1 MPVFIKLANNENDE
15 KNCLT
20 LDCTSFNPNG
30 PGPFRAQAKNSGS
43 QTCYFNLA
51 DDDHRYNV
59 FISKRINKD
68 VDNNKMYFEIE
79 GIKSQTNNKTF
90 NAEPEL
96 DNLSENG
103 KSNGR
108 STQFG
113 FGINN
118 TRDAKF
124 I

>member
-1 MPVFIKLANNENDE
+1 MPLFIKLANNENDE

-20 LDCTSFNPNG
+20 LECTSFNPNG
-30 PGPFRAQAKNSGS
+30 LGPFRTQAKISDL
-43 QTCYFNLA
+43 QTCHFNLA

-59 FISKRINKD
+59 FISDSINKD

-79 GIKSQTNNKTF
+79 GIKNQTNNKTF
-90 NAEPEL
+90 NAEPKL

-103 KSNGR
+103 ESNGR

-118 TRDAKF
+118 TRDEKF